1 MAEFKNVFIKSKMN
15 KDLDDRLLP
24 PGEYRDALNIQVSK
38 SESSDVGALENVLG
52 NKGLL
57 DFASVTDNNNVIC
70 VGYLVSEVN
79 SCVFFFLTDNTI
91 ASNQKGSYIP
101 TKEHFIL
108 RSTIQQGSATQNT
121 ILVTGSFLN
130 FWEGAPIYGVNLL
143 EDLLFWTDNRNQ
155 PRKINIQSAQN
166 DITYYTIEDTISV
179 AKYMPYNAPILW
191 EEITSTDAN
200 DFQAPFAGLG
210 VGDYQTTMKDVVS
223 ENLPDNPINTGTPL
237 PGTDPT
243 PNPYYN
249 AGYRGDPDY
258 LEEKFVRFSYR
269 FKFDDGEYS
278 LMAPFTQECFIPKQ
292 DGYFL
297 LSSAAEDDNDMSAAY
312 RSTIVDFMENK
323 VNELTLL
330 IDMPENQ
337 DPAFPATSLLN
348 VTDYFK
354 ITEIEILFK
363 ESDGTA
369 VLVVDTLSA
378 NEIQSQAS
386 VFSVNPTN
394 TFQYTYSGTK
404 PFRTLPEDDL
414 VRVYDKVP
422 VKALGQEIISNR
434 VVYSNFQTRHTPP
447 STLNYNVGTGP
458 KKAFDVDTPVTPVE
472 WRTRIVE
479 YPNSTLK
486 QNRNYQAGFVLSDR
500 FGRTTSTLLSNAAT
514 SSVGIIK
521 NLSTIYSPYNDQT
534 VDVGSWPG
542 DALIVSV
549 NETINE
555 TPISS
560 RLYPGLYV
568 GDPTLA
574 TYNPLGFNTWKIV
587 VKQQE
592 QDYYNV
598 YLPGILAAYPKQ
610 ENRELGLT
618 SHVVL
623 FNDNINK
630 VPRDLAE
637 VGPDQKQFRS
647 SVKLFGRVQN
657 TAIQPSGVADFGVV
671 NQQYYPGTA
680 SDTVSTISNMFD
692 LFNIEFSGTNP
703 NLPSDYVLDF
713 YEAESNP
720 LIGRVSTTKKIGQT
734 TPNISSY
741 SIQNLAVY
749 ETEPVESKL
758 DIYWET
764 STSGTLADLNEQVI
778 ATGNQTI
785 FGLVNF
791 NWNFSEY
798 WGIQTAASDPWDPA
812 TTNAPEPA
820 QVSIQPTTPT
830 DENGH
835 LGRFRSVI
843 GRDTDLNSQFW
854 FQDGLNVPVQNIEV
868 VSFRVFDE
876 NNEVTQDFDLL
887 QIYGTTS
894 SPISGTGTYTNYQG
908 LTGPNQ
914 TPPTLA
920 FTHDTFII
928 VNKLYRVWKA
938 NNEVAQNFTVEI
950 QVKDVA
956 GGPTAPTFTKF
967 FTPDLDNTVL
977 KDEATIHVG
986 AKQLHPQSPQVEWGQ
1001 VSQPIRNYL
1010 QPSPL
1015 PPPAGIFF
1023 EYGETAGSLVQFFGM
1038 NGSNSN
1044 GNTGIGPI
1052 ATLPNQNGLTWT
1064 ITSQQQ
1070 PFNPLDENQSN
1081 VSIFEINATTGV
1093 LTEITPGA
1101 GLGLYYLRIGLTS
1114 GDSTALANFN
1124 LKLTIGRPTAT
1135 GSWNENIRGANAIQL
1150 EYDNS
1155 YIINLHNTL
1164 GNGPTHDTFPPLYSW
1179 AYAQLPIDG
1188 RAGYTGASQSI
1199 FNESYPEPGRLQ
1211 DLLDPVPISSPS
1223 VPASNGNG
1231 PADGV
1236 VIVPGLAGNFS
1247 NNGVLGGIGQPLY
1260 WKGRRMFNS
1269 IPETDPSQPEAGKQ
1283 TLNLQQAAGNNF
1295 DGPLT
1300 QGTGYINIEMILK
1313 AITQEQ
1319 IENTPL
1325 PTGVFLQA
1333 YQKSEVSWAVEYRE
1347 VINDVVQA
1355 WKAATDIEGNVLSWN
1370 TLLDSTDNDPLSNPQ
1385 QSGLSLEGIFPT
1397 GSVAPFSDALH
1408 VKESASGGNSAPSAQ
1423 QYGCATLVGATDSI
1437 QIPANFIRYQAEN
1450 STSNTLR
1457 QSAISKWVAVGN
1469 SPIYNTTPC
1478 FGEYRIIIQNIGG
1491 QSLSCQSQLV
1501 EFTNFGGG
1509 QAGGPGLQPINP
1521 FRNING
1527 PQAGVINIGDFY
1539 YDLRPVDSPRAFGYI
1554 VHLQTFTSGT
1564 EAENMEA
1571 ALDANIGNLTNNTLT
1586 KILYAEEGVPR
1597 YVSQFYADPGLTIP
1611 VTAVSSP
1618 TQWQGAD
1625 GWIAYS
1631 CVENGTADYNVPY
1644 GINNE
1649 VNGQDPDSGTT
1660 DPGLTANMASENA
1673 ANQAPQFD
1681 SYERRW
1687 ACKMDVSTGIKYV
1700 KTSFGKEG
1708 PLV

>member
-52 NKGLL
+52 NKALL
-57 DFASVTDNNNVIC
+57 DFASVTDNDNVVC

-91 ASNQKGSYIP
+91 TSNPNGKYIP

-121 ILVTGSFLN
+121 ILVTGAFLN

-166 DITYYTIEDTISV
+166 DLTYYTIEDTISV

-191 EEITSTDAN
+191 EEITFTDAS
-200 DFQAPFAGLG
+200 DFQAPFTGLG

-223 ENLPDNPINTGTPL
+223 ENLPDNPINTGTPA

-297 LSSAAEDDNDMSAAY
+297 LSSDTNDENNDMSAAY

-378 NEIQSQAS
+378 NEIKSQAS
-386 VFSVNPTN
+386 VFSLNPTN

-422 VKALGQEIISNR
+422 VKALGQEVVSNR
-434 VVYSNFQTRHTPP
+434 LVYSNFQTRHTPP
-447 STLNYNVGTGP
+447 ATLNYNVGTGP

-472 WRTRIVE
+472 WRTSIVE

-555 TPISS
+555 TPIPS

-568 GDPTLA
+568 GDPTLV

-598 YLPGILAAYPKQ
+598 YLPGILAAYPK
-610 ENRELGLT
+610 EDSKELGLT

-657 TAIQPSGVADFGVV
+657 TTLPISGVSNFGLV
-671 NQQYYPGTA
+671 NQQYYPGVS

-692 LFNIEFSGTNP
+692 LFNIDFSSTPP
-703 NLPSDYVLDF
+703 NLPVDYLLDF

-720 LIGRVSTTKKIGQT
+720 LIARISTTKKIGQKTPT
-734 TPNISSY
+734 TIPPDPLAY

-785 FGLVNF
+785 FGIVNF

-812 TTNAPEPA
+812 TTNAPEPSQA
-820 QVSIQPTTPT
+820 SLVPTTPT

-854 FQDGLNVPVQNIEV
+854 FQDGLNVPIQNIEV

-887 QIYGTTS
+887 QIYGTAS

-914 TPPTLA
+914 TPATDP

-950 QVKDVA
+950 KVKDVA
-956 GGPTAPTFTKF
+956 GGPDAPTFTRT
-967 FTPDLDNTVL
+967 FTPLLDDTVL
-977 KDEATIHVG
+977 EDKATIHVG

-1001 VSQPIRNYL
+1001 VSQPILNYL

-1023 EYGETAGSLVQFFGM
+1023 EYGATTGNLVKFFGM

-1044 GNTGIGPI
+1044 SNSGTVIGPV

-1064 ITSQQQ
+1064 ITAQQQ
-1070 PFNPLDENQSN
+1070 PFNAPPLGQNPQTNIDP
-1081 VSIFEINATTGV
+1081 IFEIDATTGV

-1101 GLGLYYLRIGLTS
+1101 GIGLYYLTIGLVS

-1135 GSWNENIRGANAIQL
+1135 GSFDYNLRGADTTQL
-1150 EYDNS
+1150 EYDSS
-1155 YIINLHNTL
+1155 YIFNLHNTI
-1164 GNGPTHDTFPPLYSW
+1164 GDPANYTW
-1179 AYAQLPIDG
+1179 AYAAIPQ
-1188 RAGYTGASQSI
+1188 YTGNNDEV
-1199 FNESYPEPGRLQ
+1199 FHESYPDPGGLSSV
-1211 DLLDPVPISSPS
+1211 DSLPGVGPV
-1223 VPASNGNG
+1223 ALTGDWSN
-1231 PADGV
+1231 
-1236 VIVPGLAGNFS
+1236 AGNS
-1247 NNGVLGGIGQPLY
+1247 YLTRYQY
-1260 WKGRRMFNS
+1260 
-1269 IPETDPSQPEAGKQ
+1269 
-1283 TLNLQQAAGNNF
+1283 QAAVGGNAGSQYLRLRQAVGGNN

-1300 QGTGYINIEMILK
+1300 QGTGYINIEMII
-1313 AITQEQ
+1313 AGIT
-1319 IENTPL
+1319 NDAPGA
-1325 PTGVFLQA
+1325 TGGIF
-1333 YQKSEVSWAVEYRE
+1333 QKSEISWAVEYRE
-1347 VINDVVQA
+1347 IDAQGFLGQ
-1355 WKAATDIEGNVLSWN
+1355 WKPANDIEGNVLSWN
-1370 TLLDSTDNDPLSNPQ
+1370 GALNDDDNDPQPNPQ
-1385 QSGLSLEGIFPT
+1385 QSGLSLEGER
-1397 GSVAPFSDALH
+1397 ANNPFSSSIHSAENALFGNQRQQTRLYGVAENVGSIDADD
-1408 VKESASGGNSAPSAQ
+1408 
-1423 QYGCATLVGATDSI
+1423 TSI
-1437 QIPANFIRYQAEN
+1437 PINFIRYEAEQQA
-1450 STSNTLR
+1450 TVGPQVP
-1457 QSAISKWVAVGN
+1457 QSAISRWIAVGN
-1469 SPIYNTTPC
+1469 SPIYNTSPC
-1478 FGEYRIIIQNIGG
+1478 FGEYRVIIQNIGG
-1491 QSLSCQSQLV
+1491 QSEYCQSELV
-1501 EFTNFGGG
+1501 EFTLPPN
-1509 QAGGPGLQPINP
+1509 GGPLQPRNYNSLSGDEAGIIN
-1521 FRNING
+1521 F
-1527 PQAGVINIGDFY
+1527 GDFY
-1539 YDLRPVDSPRAFGYI
+1539 YDLRPAGSPRAFGYI
-1554 VHLQTFTSGT
+1554 VHTQFFDDGTST
-1564 EAENMEA
+1564 QNKAA
-1571 ALDANIGNLTNNTLT
+1571 ALNANIDTPGENTYT
-1586 KILYAEEGVPR
+1586 KLLYAEEGVLR
-1597 YVSQFYADPGLTIP
+1597 YVSQFYEDFDMTIP
-1611 VTAVSSP
+1611 YTGWTYGS
-1618 TQWQGAD
+1618 GND
-1625 GWIAYS
+1625 GWVAYEA
-1631 CVENGTADYNVPY
+1631 VEESDIDYNAPY
-1644 GINNE
+1644 SINNE
-1649 VNGQDPDSGTT
+1649 ENGQDADSGAT
-1660 DPGLTANMASENA
+1660 DPGLTSNMASENA
-1673 ANQAPQFD
+1673 AYGQGANT
-1681 SYERRW
+1681 RRW
-1687 ACKMDVSTGIKYV
+1687 ACQVDPITGIKIPT
-1700 KTSFGKEG
+1700 TSVGRQAG
-1708 PLV
+1708 T